1 MCESSFC
8 YTEECEKL
16 KHMDYDLLGNRILEA
31 LTEEDNSVREIG
43 KSVISCFE
51 DSISEVEFDAK
62 NQILIAMTGYSL
74 QEFLV
79 SVGAVSFSV
88 FIFSGTI
95 PTLCRHAGVSPSPCP
110 LPGRE

>member
-1 MCESSFC
+1 MCEVLFD
-8 YTEECEKL
+8 YKDLCEKL
-16 KHMDYDLLGNRILEA
+16 AQTDYDLLGECIWGA
-31 LTEEDNSVREIG
+31 LNEEDNSVREIG

-79 SVGAVSFSV
+79 
-88 FIFSGTI
+88 
-95 PTLCRHAGVSPSPCP
+95 
-110 LPGRE
+110 

>member
-1 MCESSFC
+1 MLYRSVAEDA
-8 YTEECEKL
+8 K
-16 KHMDYDLLGNRILEA
+16 ILPAQNKTVTDVMLA

-79 SVGAVSFSV
+79 
-88 FIFSGTI
+88 
-95 PTLCRHAGVSPSPCP
+95 
-110 LPGRE
+110 